1 MFQFLLDI
9 MESVTVQTHTRSEKG
24 SVVNSGKERSFDL
37 DVGGLKFTITQISPR
52 VPWLSTC
59 VRKQTQVLTKEEG
72 ERSNLLKV
80 SKIH

>member
-9 MESVTVQTHTRSEKG
+9 IESVTVQTHTRSEKG

-37 DVGGLKFTITQISPR
+37 DVGGLKFTITQNLATNP
-52 VPWLSTC
+52 LSTC
-59 VRKQTQVLTKEEG
+59 AGKQTQVLTKEEG

>member
-1 MFQFLLDI
+1 

-52 VPWLSTC
+52 IPFLRVLESR
-59 VRKQTQVLTKEEG
+59 RKY
-72 ERSNLLKV
+72 
-80 SKIH
+80 

>member
-9 MESVTVQTHTRSEKG
+9 IESVTVQTHTRSEKG

-52 VPWLSTC
+52 IPFLRVLESR
-59 VRKQTQVLTKEEG
+59 RKYWQKRKEKG
-72 ERSNLLKV
+72 V
-80 SKIH
+80 IY

>member
-9 MESVTVQTHTRSEKG
+9 IESVTVQTHTRSEKG

-52 VPWLSTC
+52 IPFLRVLESR
-59 VRKQTQVLTKEEG
+59 RKY
-72 ERSNLLKV
+72 
-80 SKIH
+80 

>member
-9 MESVTVQTHTRSEKG
+9 IESVTVQAHTRSEKG

-52 VPWLSTC
+52 IRFLRVLESR
-59 VRKQTQVLTKEEG
+59 RKYWQKRKEKG
-72 ERSNLLKV
+72 V
-80 SKIH
+80 IY